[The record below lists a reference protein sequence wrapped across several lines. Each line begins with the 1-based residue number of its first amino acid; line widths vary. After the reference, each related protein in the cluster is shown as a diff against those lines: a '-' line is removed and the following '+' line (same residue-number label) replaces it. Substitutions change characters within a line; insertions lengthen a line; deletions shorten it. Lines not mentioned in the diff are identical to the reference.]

1 MAGDND
7 GGDNIDIIM
16 GQRRDVRVVRLRRE
30 EAAARRGGARD
41 RADTGDEICAI
52 LGEDTRES
60 TCNVNGRKNKL

>member
-16 GQRRDVRVVRLRRE
+16 DQRRDVLVQ
-30 EAAARRGGARD
+30 RGCGEKRPRD
-41 RADTGDEICAI
+41 RADTSDETCAI
-52 LGEDTRES
+52 PGEDTRES

>member
-30 EAAARRGGARD
+30 EAARRARSYRY
-41 RADTGDEICAI
+41 
-52 LGEDTRES
+52 
-60 TCNVNGRKNKL
+60 K